1 MTSISPRDL
10 LCSISECIDN
20 GPSNCKK
27 ISVDQWQDGQF
38 VWVTDYPSSVSPS
51 TTVWSDDNGMV
62 YAGVANEASTNFNL
76 KTNSV
81 VYQLDLAKLVP
92 TAK

>member
-1 MTSISPRDL
+1 MDSRS
-10 LCSISECIDN
+10 
-20 GPSNCKK
+20 
-27 ISVDQWQDGQF
+27 SVYQWQDGQF
-38 VWVTDYPSSVSPS
+38 VWVMGYPSSASPS
-51 TTVWSDDNGMV
+51 TTVWSDDSGLV

-92 TAK
+92 AAK